1 MQYPTI
7 ARIAKDYLAIQGSA
21 VPSERAFSSS
31 ALTAIAHRNCLLL
44 NTFGQLQ
51 LLKSAYH
58 EGHIS
63 VASEAKLVVP
73 CAHSPIILN
82 STLVTSDFFLK
93 ICEYNN

>member
-31 ALTAIAHRNCLLL
+31 ALTATARRNRMLSE
-44 NTFGQLQ
+44 TFGQLQ
-51 LLKSAYH
+51 LLKSAYR

-63 VASEAKLVVP
+63 AASEAELVVP
-73 CAHSPIILN
+73 RAHSPIIL
-82 STLVTSDFFLK
+82 
-93 ICEYNN
+93 E

>member
-7 ARIAKDYLAIQGSA
+7 AQIAKDYLAIQGSA

-31 ALTAIAHRNCLLL
+31 ALTATVRRNCLLS

-51 LLKSAYH
+51 LLKSAYC

-63 VASEAKLVVP
+63 AASEAELVVP
-73 CAHSPIILN
+73 SAHSPII
-82 STLVTSDFFLK
+82 F
-93 ICEYNN
+93 E